1 RLFHRLQSPLGSLTS
16 QGSQSESRSETSQS
30 NGRKA
35 PLTVILTTEEE
46 RDIWM
51 HTPWDEAKA
60 LQRPLAND
68 ALRIV
73 MRGADKEDKIAA

>member
-35 PLTVILTTEEE
+35 PLTLFS
-46 RDIWM
+46 
-51 HTPWDEAKA
+51 
-60 LQRPLAND
+60 
-68 ALRIV
+68 
-73 MRGADKEDKIAA
+73 GADGDHQVGEFQVTIPGGF